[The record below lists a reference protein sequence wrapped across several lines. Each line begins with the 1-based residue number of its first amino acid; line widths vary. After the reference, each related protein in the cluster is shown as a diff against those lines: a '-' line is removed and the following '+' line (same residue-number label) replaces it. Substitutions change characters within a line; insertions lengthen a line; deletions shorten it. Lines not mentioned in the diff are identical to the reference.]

1 MKIHIFT
8 YSLPQHESA
17 RAAALRQRGASS
29 PGWVLR
35 GLIHFKPPFYPK
47 TPFFSSKPFLP
58 SHPVILQPR
67 QQLGFGQVMPP
78 CSSLCAG
85 KGQGRMVA
93 LPPSCPVGRFSL
105 HEGSPPI
112 AGSPLAG
119 GQTLLWPRGS
129 GWCCAPTCPLWGCN
143 VSNPKEKKIN
153 IWIFFNDSCSLVT
166 VKTGRVGTLGPL
178 TPPNPLLSPSSCIP
192 HPPGMA
198 SPCASS
204 WELL

>member
-78 CSSLCAG
+78 CSSPCAG

-105 HEGSPPI
+105 HEGSPPHCRVPPCRGSDT
-112 AGSPLAG
+112 ALAPWVRLVLCPHLSPLG
-119 GQTLLWPRGS
+119 MQCVKSKR
-129 GWCCAPTCPLWGCN
+129 
-143 VSNPKEKKIN
+143 KKN
-153 IWIFFNDSCSLVT
+153 KYLDFF
-166 VKTGRVGTLGPL
+166 
-178 TPPNPLLSPSSCIP
+178 
-192 HPPGMA
+192 
-198 SPCASS
+198 
-204 WELL
+204 